1 MSRLWRLT
9 VEGSESVIDG
19 IPDKAFQEYEV
30 VRLAGITNMFDR
42 NKVLERELLFK
53 PAFSMK
59 VLLIIRVSV
68 QRLQM
73 LNMQNLEIY
82 EIHSEFLRAIANPK
96 RLRILN
102 EVGDTKITV
111 GELASLLNISVSN
124 ISQHLKI
131 LKNYEILKS
140 EKIGHRV
147 YYSITDIR
155 IVEICQS
162 MRQVISDLY
171 EKRMDIFSQGKTE

>member
-1 MSRLWRLT
+1 M
-9 VEGSESVIDG
+9 
-19 IPDKAFQEYEV
+19 
-30 VRLAGITNMFDR
+30 M
-42 NKVLERELLFK
+42 
-53 PAFSMK
+53 
-59 VLLIIRVSV
+59 
-68 QRLQM
+68 
-73 LNMQNLEIY
+73 NLHNIEIY
-82 EIHSEFLRAIANPK
+82 EVHSEFCRAIANPK

-102 EVGDTKITV
+102 EIGDAKITV
-111 GELASLLNISVSN
+111 GELANLLNLSASN

-171 EKRMDIFSQGKTE
+171 EKRMDIFTHDKTE

>member
-1 MSRLWRLT
+1 
-9 VEGSESVIDG
+9 
-19 IPDKAFQEYEV
+19 
-30 VRLAGITNMFDR
+30 
-42 NKVLERELLFK
+42 
-53 PAFSMK
+53 
-59 VLLIIRVSV
+59 
-68 QRLQM
+68 M
-73 LNMQNLEIY
+73 LKLQNLEIY
-82 EIHSEFLRAIANPK
+82 EIHSEFCKAIANPK

-102 EVGDTKITV
+102 EVGDGRITV
-111 GELASLLNISVSN
+111 GELASLLNLSASN

-162 MRQVISDLY
+162 MRQVISDLL
-171 EKRMDIFSQGKTE
+171 EKRMDIFQSGKTE

>member
-1 MSRLWRLT
+1 
-9 VEGSESVIDG
+9 
-19 IPDKAFQEYEV
+19 
-30 VRLAGITNMFDR
+30 
-42 NKVLERELLFK
+42 
-53 PAFSMK
+53 
-59 VLLIIRVSV
+59 
-68 QRLQM
+68 
-73 LNMQNLEIY
+73 MQNLEIY

>member
-1 MSRLWRLT
+1 
-9 VEGSESVIDG
+9 
-19 IPDKAFQEYEV
+19 
-30 VRLAGITNMFDR
+30 
-42 NKVLERELLFK
+42 
-53 PAFSMK
+53 MK

-96 RLRILN
+96 RLRIIN
-102 EVGDTKITV
+102 EFGDGKITV
-111 GELASLLNISVSN
+111 GELAEKLNLTVSN

-131 LKNYEILKS
+131 LKNYEILRS

-147 YYSITDIR
+147 YYSITDKR
-155 IVEICQS
+155 IVEICHS
-162 MRQVISDLY
+162 IRQIISDLY
-171 EKRMDIFSQGKTE
+171 EKRMDIFSHDKEE